1 MIPFA
6 LATLLAAAIAASPAA
21 GPADGGL
28 KVSPVS
34 PKVPLLIDAD
44 HLHIEGKKQEA
55 HWRGHV
61 KVTRGTTNMFC
72 NRLVAHYTEQHEVK
86 RVQCYGNVEVFSED
100 KWAKGDQADFDN
112 ITGILI
118 VTGNPEAKQGLNHVR
133 GTKVTFSVD
142 EDTIEVDNATA
153 LLKQMPEAGG
163 TGSSD
168 ATDKQAQG
176 TKGNAAEPKKGKAQ
190 R

>member
-1 MIPFA
+1 MIAFA
-6 LATLLAAAIAASPAA
+6 LAALLAAAPAKSS
-21 GPADGGL
+21 ADGGV
-28 KVSPVS
+28 KTSPVS
-34 PKVPLLIDAD
+34 PKYPLLIDAE

-55 HWRGHV
+55 LWRGHV
-61 KVTRGTTNMFC
+61 KVTRGPTNIFC
-72 NRLVAHYTEQHEVK
+72 NRLLAHYTEQQEVR

-112 ITGILI
+112 ITGILV
-118 VTGNPEAKQGLNHVR
+118 VTGNPEAKQGANHVR

-153 LLKQMPEAGG
+153 VLKQTPEG
-163 TGSSD
+163 TEP
-168 ATDKQAQG
+168 AQNK
-176 TKGNAAEPKKGKAQ
+176 KGKAAEPKRDKMA